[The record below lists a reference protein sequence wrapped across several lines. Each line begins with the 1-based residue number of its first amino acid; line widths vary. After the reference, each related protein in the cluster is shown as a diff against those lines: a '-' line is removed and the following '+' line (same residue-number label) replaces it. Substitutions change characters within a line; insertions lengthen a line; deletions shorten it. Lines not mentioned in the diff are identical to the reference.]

1 MAIPMYGQNKDGDSL
16 DRLVNKD
23 QAMKTV
29 TYSELSGTVAVTHS
43 TDTEV
48 SFTQPAGTV
57 IKDLILVPQGDLVT
71 GGSSGNDLDFK
82 VGTASGGAE
91 IVALTAILDDGGGA
105 VTWKKGIPC
114 AVISNGSGNVANAFA
129 GGGPATSETTDEAS
143 AGIFYS
149 AASRTV
155 YVALRPN
162 GTNLAT
168 AATAYKAFIT
178 FMYVT

>member
-1 MAIPMYGQNKDGDSL
+1 MGIPMYGQNKDGDSL
-16 DRLVNKD
+16 DRLATQD
-23 QAMKTV
+23 QTMKTV
-29 TYSELSGTVAVTHS
+29 TYMEQSGTVAVTHS

-57 IKDLILVPQGDLVT
+57 IKDLILIPQGDLVT

-82 VGTASGGAE
+82 VGTASAGAE
-91 IVALTAILDDGGGA
+91 VVALTAILDDGGSA

-129 GGGPATSETTDEAS
+129 GGGPATSEATDEAS

-149 AASRTV
+149 AASRSV

-168 AATAYKAFIT
+168 AATTFKAFIT
-178 FMYVT
+178 FLYV